1 MKKNINLQ
9 ILYLVI
15 FLTSFPFVMF
25 GQQDSNDYQQFLGVW
40 RKSDLPDRLGYGD
53 MKISESNGVIYVQMK
68 TSNEGIKKAKAQIYN
83 QTLQWSFVLNNN
95 YGKWKLG
102 TWWGGEYRGKLIVAC
117 QANGSYESNG
127 DCSGTYSYYNSNNNI
142 ANKEVHLLNFKAD
155 IKDGDIELYYNM
167 RFDYWNGN
175 IPLFYQSSNW
185 VLYDNYT
192 NW

>member
-40 RKSDLPDRLGYGD
+40 RKSDVSDKWVYRD
-53 MKISESNGVIYVQMK
+53 MKIYESDGVVYVQMK
-68 TSNEGIKKAKAQIYN
+68 TSDEGIKKAKAQFYN
-83 QTLQWSFVLNNN
+83 QTLHWSFVLNKN

-102 TWWGGEYRGKLIVAC
+102 AWQGGKYREKLIVGS
-117 QANGSYESNG
+117 NGSDG
-127 DCSGTYSYYNSNNNI
+127 DCSGIYPNYNSNNNI
-142 ANKEVHLLNFKAD
+142 ANEEIEFINFKAD
-155 IKDGDIELYYNM
+155 IKDGDMELYWSLSSEYC
-167 RFDYWNGN
+167 NGN
-175 IPLFYQSSNW
+175 TPLFYQSSRW
-185 VLYDNYT
+185 GLYDNYT

>member
-83 QTLQWSFVLNNN
+83 QTLQWSFVLNNP
-95 YGKWKLG
+95 LA
-102 TWWGGEYRGKLIVAC
+102 E
-117 QANGSYESNG
+117 
-127 DCSGTYSYYNSNNNI
+127 
-142 ANKEVHLLNFKAD
+142 LN
-155 IKDGDIELYYNM
+155 
-167 RFDYWNGN
+167 R
-175 IPLFYQSSNW
+175 
-185 VLYDNYT
+185 
-192 NW
+192 